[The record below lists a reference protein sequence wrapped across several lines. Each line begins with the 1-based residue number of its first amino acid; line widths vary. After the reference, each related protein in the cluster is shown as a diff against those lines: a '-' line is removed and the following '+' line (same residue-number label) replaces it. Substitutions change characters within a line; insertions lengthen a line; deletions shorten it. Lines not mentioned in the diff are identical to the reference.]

1 MKGILNYLEGLK
13 EAAWELRYS
22 LYIWLLSLGFTLSL
36 YIPVTK
42 FFTRR
47 VGHFADWA
55 YLKEHP
61 TYISLLY
68 SNSGILFSF
77 MLSLFMIF
85 YIASLIVEGGIWAGI
100 LRREPFSYWRRYFS
114 RFLVL
119 EILTPIVYLPFLV
132 IAGVLALLLKPIP
145 YYHEKVFSWA
155 VIIYLLIL
163 IFLVF
168 LASVTKDY
176 AKISVVRDNSSCLK
190 AIFYAWKVG
199 FGRWFSSAIMGIL
212 AFVLWA
218 IPFFLFKDLFS
229 SLPSFLFFLI
239 LQIPLLLKAYTRV
252 SLFYGEKYLSRDFS

>member
-22 LYIWLLSLGFTLSL
+22 FYIWLLSLGFSLSL

-42 FFTRR
+42 FFSRR
-47 VGHFADWA
+47 LGHFADWA

-61 TYISLLY
+61 AYISLLY
-68 SNSGILFSF
+68 SNSGLLLSF
-77 MLSLFMIF
+77 ILSLFLIF

-114 RFLVL
+114 RFFFL
-119 EILTPIVYLPFLV
+119 EILTPIVYLPFLA
-132 IAGVLALLLKPIP
+132 IGGILALLLKPIP

-155 VIIYLLIL
+155 VMGYIFVL
-163 IFLVF
+163 IFLIF

-176 AKISVVRDNSSCLK
+176 AKISVIRDNSSCLK
-190 AIFYAWKVG
+190 AIFHAWKVG
-199 FGRWFSSAIMGIL
+199 FGRWFSSAIMGII

-218 IPFFLFKDLFS
+218 VPFFLFKDLLS
-229 SLPSFLFFLI
+229 SLPSFLFFLL

-252 SLFYGEKYLSRDFS
+252 ALFYGEKYLSRDFS